1 MSVNLYAMEFN
12 IDTFHPFVLNIGLAQ
27 HNADWN
33 WKNVSSPFARL
44 YYVIEGSAK
53 IILPDHTVSLRK
65 GYMYFI
71 PAFTSHS
78 YECTS
83 SFTHYYAHI
92 YEDPQAKYLFLEDWV
107 LPEEI
112 QGDTLELSIF
122 QELYSLNPTMKLSKS
137 DPSTYDNSS
146 TLASNLLKN
155 KQRPLYNKM
164 ISRGIIY
171 QLLAPFFKTA
181 HLKSTVTDDRVKKA
195 ITYIRNHISDE
206 LCIDKV
212 AETLCVSKNYFIRI
226 FKKETGTTPANFII
240 QRKIEKA
247 QLLLITN
254 DLPVKQTSY
263 LVGFEDFSYF
273 NRVFKKITGM
283 TPNEYRREAKSQS
296 VADGK
301 YNPNEKSLNL
311 E

>member
-1 MSVNLYAMEFN
+1 MEFN

-171 QLLAPFFKTA
+171 QLLAPF
-181 HLKSTVTDDRVKKA
+181 
-195 ITYIRNHISDE
+195 
-206 LCIDKV
+206 
-212 AETLCVSKNYFIRI
+212 
-226 FKKETGTTPANFII
+226 
-240 QRKIEKA
+240 
-247 QLLLITN
+247 
-254 DLPVKQTSY
+254 
-263 LVGFEDFSYF
+263 
-273 NRVFKKITGM
+273 
-283 TPNEYRREAKSQS
+283 KSQHNSIINTIHS
-296 VADGK
+296 VVSNGSK
-301 YNPNEKSLNL
+301 ILI
-311 E
+311 

>member
-1 MSVNLYAMEFN
+1 MEFN
-12 IDTFHPFVLNIGLAQ
+12 IDTFHPLVLNIGLAR

-44 YYVIEGSAK
+44 YYVIEGTAK
-53 IILPDHTVSLRK
+53 VILPDHIVSLRE

-71 PAFTSHS
+71 PAFTPHS

-83 SFTHYYAHI
+83 SFVHYYAHI
-92 YEDPQAKYLFLEDWV
+92 YEDPQTKYLFLEDWV

-112 QGDTLELSIF
+112 RAGTLELSLF

-164 ISRGIIY
+164 MSRGIIY

-181 HLKSTVTDDRVKKA
+181 HLKSTVTDDRVKRA

-247 QLLLITN
+247 QLLL
-254 DLPVKQTSY
+254 D
-263 LVGFEDFSYF
+263 
-273 NRVFKKITGM
+273 R
-283 TPNEYRREAKSQS
+283 KS
-296 VADGK
+296 VV
-301 YNPNEKSLNL
+301 
-311 E
+311 

>member
-1 MSVNLYAMEFN
+1 MEFK
-12 IDTFHPFVLNIGLAQ
+12 IETFKIFVFNIGLAQ

>member
-1 MSVNLYAMEFN
+1 MNS
-12 IDTFHPFVLNIGLAQ
+12 
-27 HNADWN
+27 
-33 WKNVSSPFARL
+33 R
-44 YYVIEGSAK
+44 
-53 IILPDHTVSLRK
+53 
-65 GYMYFI
+65 YFI
-71 PAFTSHS
+71 PAFTPHS

-83 SFTHYYAHI
+83 SFVHYYAHI
-92 YEDPQAKYLFLEDWV
+92 YEDPQTKYLFLEDWV

-112 QGDTLELSIF
+112 RAGTLELSLF

-164 ISRGIIY
+164 MSRGIIY

-181 HLKSTVTDDRVKKA
+181 HLKSTVTDDRVKRA

-301 YNPNEKSLNL
+301 YKPNEKSLNL

>member
-1 MSVNLYAMEFN
+1 MEFN
-12 IDTFHPFVLNIGLAQ
+12 IDTFHPLVLNIGLAR

-44 YYVIEGSAK
+44 YYVI
-53 IILPDHTVSLRK
+53 LPDHIVSLRE

-71 PAFTSHS
+71 PAFTPHS

-83 SFTHYYAHI
+83 SFVHYYAHI
-92 YEDPQAKYLFLEDWV
+92 YEDPQTKYLFLEDWV

-112 QGDTLELSIF
+112 RAGTLELSLF

-164 ISRGIIY
+164 MSRGIIY

-181 HLKSTVTDDRVKKA
+181 HLKSTVTDDRVKRA

-301 YNPNEKSLNL
+301 YKPNEKSLNL

>member
-1 MSVNLYAMEFN
+1 MEFN

-44 YYVIEGSAK
+44 YYVTEGSAK

-112 QGDTLELSIF
+112 QGDALELSIF

-181 HLKSTVTDDRVKKA
+181 HLKSTVTDDRVKRA

-240 QRKIEKA
+240 QHKIEKA

-301 YNPNEKSLNL
+301 YKPNEKSLNL

>member
-1 MSVNLYAMEFN
+1 MEFN

-181 HLKSTVTDDRVKKA
+181 HLKSTVTDDRVKRA

-212 AETLCVSKNYFIRI
+212 AETLCVLLYPYLQKGNGDNACQFHHPTQNRKGSVIAYHERPSG
-226 FKKETGTTPANFII
+226 ETNILFGRF
-240 QRKIEKA
+240 RG
-247 QLLLITN
+247 LLLFQ
-254 DLPVKQTSY
+254 P
-263 LVGFEDFSYF
+263 GFQED
-273 NRVFKKITGM
+273 
-283 TPNEYRREAKSQS
+283 YRY
-296 VADGK
+296 DT
-301 YNPNEKSLNL
+301 
-311 E
+311 

>member
-1 MSVNLYAMEFN
+1 
-12 IDTFHPFVLNIGLAQ
+12 
-27 HNADWN
+27 
-33 WKNVSSPFARL
+33 
-44 YYVIEGSAK
+44 
-53 IILPDHTVSLRK
+53 
-65 GYMYFI
+65 
-71 PAFTSHS
+71 
-78 YECTS
+78 
-83 SFTHYYAHI
+83 
-92 YEDPQAKYLFLEDWV
+92 
-107 LPEEI
+107 
-112 QGDTLELSIF
+112 
-122 QELYSLNPTMKLSKS
+122 
-137 DPSTYDNSS
+137 
-146 TLASNLLKN
+146 
-155 KQRPLYNKM
+155 M

-181 HLKSTVTDDRVKKA
+181 HLKSTVTDDRVKRA

-301 YNPNEKSLNL
+301 YKPNEKSLNL

>member
-1 MSVNLYAMEFN
+1 MEFN
-12 IDTFHPFVLNIGLAQ
+12 IDTFHPFFLNIGMAQ

-33 WKNVSSPFARL
+33 LKNISSPFAPP

-181 HLKSTVTDDRVKKA
+181 HLKSTVTDDRVKRA

-301 YNPNEKSLNL
+301 YKPNEKSLNL

>member
-1 MSVNLYAMEFN
+1 MEFN

-181 HLKSTVTDDRVKKA
+181 HLKSTVTDDRVKRA

-247 QLLLITN
+247 IWSVSRTSLISTGFSRR
-254 DLPVKQTSY
+254 LPV
-263 LVGFEDFSYF
+263 
-273 NRVFKKITGM
+273 
-283 TPNEYRREAKSQS
+283 
-296 VADGK
+296 
-301 YNPNEKSLNL
+301 
-311 E
+311 